1 MPEHAHVLTFPRNVT
16 YDISRILQSIKQS
29 VSRRAM
35 IYLKEHGPAEWL
47 ERLKVV
53 WPGGRTEHRFWQQGG
68 GYDRNMFTPDAVWS
82 SVEYLHNNP
91 VRREL
96 TSVTTDWP
104 WSSARWY
111 AGMRENAFPID
122 GGLFE

>member
-1 MPEHAHVLTFPRNVT
+1 MPEHAHVLMFPRNET
-16 YDISRILQSIKQS
+16 YDVSRILQSIKQS
-29 VSRRAM
+29 VSRRAVN
-35 IYLKEHGPAEWL
+35 YLKQHAPEWL

-68 GYDRNMFTPDAVWS
+68 GYDRNMFTPGAVWS
-82 SVEYLHNNP
+82 SVEYLHDNP

-96 TSVTTDWP
+96 ASVPTDWP

-111 AGMRENAFPID
+111 AGMRENTFQID